1 MRIFLYAIGAIVA
14 VVVLIAVA
22 GAGIYF
28 TGNTTTVLGFLLGPR
43 NVWDAD
49 AKVPAPDY
57 ADARSWAA
65 LPTKPG
71 LTADVPA
78 GIEAAAKDAQ
88 IDVFFIH
95 PTGYMSSVGGWN
107 SPLDPNSQTEEN
119 TRWMMANQAAAF
131 NGCCDIYAP
140 RYREASIYRY
150 VSATKDLYKKSG
162 DFAYA
167 DVDRAFTYFL
177 EHYSKGRPFIIA
189 THSQGTEHGFN
200 LIRRRID
207 GTPLAA
213 RMVAAYLLGGGIT
226 DKEADAMKTVHV
238 CASPTDLHC
247 FVHWATYGEGEM
259 PVRTDTKDKLV
270 CVNPLTWKRDGAMAP
285 AALNL
290 GSVPIS
296 GRFQI
301 KFWGSDKATGMAFPP
316 VGAPLK
322 AWTRAEC
329 RSGFLFAQD
338 QKGGP
343 FAFLAS
349 GYNYHGL
356 DYALFA
362 MNIRENAK
370 ARVAA
375 YLGQTA
381 VK

>member
-1 MRIFLYAIGAIVA
+1 MRTFLYILGGI
-14 VVVLIAVA
+14 VVLLVA
-22 GAGIYF
+22 AAAGIYF
-28 TGNTTTVLGFLLGPR
+28 TGNTTTVLGYAFGPR
-43 NVWDAD
+43 NVWDPG
-49 AKVPAPDY
+49 AKAPAPDY
-57 ADARSWAA
+57 ADPRNWAA
-65 LPTKPG
+65 LPAKPG

-78 GIEAAAKDAQ
+78 GVEAAAKDPQ
-88 IDVFFIH
+88 VDVFFIH

-119 TRWMMANQAAAF
+119 TRWMMANQAAAY
-131 NGCCDIYAP
+131 NGCCAVYAP

-207 GTPLAA
+207 GTPLAQ
-213 RMVAAYLLGGGIT
+213 RMVAAYLIGGGIT
-226 DKEADAMKTVHV
+226 DKQADAMKTVHV

-259 PVRTDTKDKLV
+259 PVRKDTTDKLV
-270 CVNPLTWKRDGAMAP
+270 CVNPLTWKRDGGPAP
-285 AALNL
+285 AALNE
-290 GSVPIS
+290 GAVPIS

-301 KFWGSDKATGMAFPP
+301 KFWGNDQATGMTFPP

-322 AWTRAEC
+322 GWTSAEC
-329 RSGFLFAQD
+329 RAGFLFAQD
-338 QKGGP
+338 QSKGP
-343 FAFLAS
+343 FGPAAF
-349 GYNYHGL
+349 GHNYHGL
-356 DYALFA
+356 DYALWG

-375 YLGQTA
+375 YLGETA
-381 VK
+381 LK